1 MDRTSRA
8 RIVAAALVLAAS
20 VVTPAVTA
28 SPAQAYAS
36 CGTTV
41 ADKDNSTWR
50 ATANG
55 ANMRSGSSTGCS
67 INGLASSGD
76 RLDYHCYTWGAPDS
90 NGTRT
95 AWTYARNDRTGVA
108 GWLRTD
114 VLSDFGSSVYC
125 GF

>member
-1 MDRTSRA
+1 MHRTSKS
-8 RIVAAALVLAAS
+8 RIVAAALVLAAG

-28 SPAQAYAS
+28 SPAQAYAY
-36 CGTTV
+36 CGRTV
-41 ADKDNSTWR
+41 ADKDSSSWH

-67 INGLASSGD
+67 IKGLAYSGD

-90 NGTRT
+90 QGTET
-95 AWTYARNDRTGVA
+95 SWTYARNVRTGIA

-114 VLSDFGSSVYC
+114 VLSDFGSRVYC